1 MARPN
6 RSRRDRRARLRSVAA
21 SGVPLDVQEPITVSA
36 GEGLMVLAETGHS
49 VRNTGGGSAAEVAT
63 DVVEKGKPFLV
74 IVD

>member
-1 MARPN
+1 M
-6 RSRRDRRARLRSVAA
+6 
-21 SGVPLDVQEPITVSA
+21 QEPITVSA